1 MMFISSEQYG
11 RELTPE
17 QKASIISNAADNMGD
32 IAFEER
38 MDMSSL
44 EPRCRS
50 EIHAAMQRM
59 KIEARQGEI
68 EGMIEQLLGQ
78 IGGLVFL
85 LPLFKREDINEIT
98 INPDGTLWV
107 MEKGASHF
115 KRIENKLNPK
125 DTARAVE
132 AILMPFGRA
141 INEASVEVSA
151 RLPKVQSLPAL
162 RAGARLHVMHESVV
176 GRQKFPSVNIR
187 LYEQV
192 PVMPEKLV
200 EWGVAPERVIHTL
213 VEAVSKEYRIFVIG
227 GTGSGKTT
235 TLAALCN
242 GIPKTSRVITIEDPA
257 EIWIDH
263 PHVVPIEAKKSAHGS
278 TVPSYTLT
286 DGVISAMRM
295 SPHYLVVGEV
305 RTGHALMAL
314 FNAMMS
320 DHPGLSTY
328 HADSPEAAVRR
339 AVNQA
344 GQDLGIQAGFTKD
357 AIAMA
362 IDVVVQ
368 VGWGRTS
375 GQRGIVGIWEVEYEL
390 KGGNVVFD
398 PLYEMGQDDMK
409 PPKRRG

>member
-1 MMFISSEQYG
+1 MFISSEQYG
-11 RELTPE
+11 RELTSE
-17 QKASIISNAADNMGD
+17 QKTDIISNAADNMGD
-32 IAFEER
+32 IDFEER
-38 MDMSSL
+38 MDMAIL

-50 EIHAAMQRM
+50 EIHTSMSRM

-68 EGMIEQLLGQ
+68 EEMVDLLVGQ

-85 LPLFKREDINEIT
+85 LPLFRRSDINEIS

-107 MEKGASHF
+107 MEKGSSHF
-115 KRIENKLNPK
+115 RRVEEKLDPK

-132 AILMPFGRA
+132 AILLPFGRA
-141 INEASVEVSA
+141 INEATVEVSA
-151 RLPKVQSLPAL
+151 RLPKVETLPAL
-162 RAGARLHVMHESVV
+162 RAGARLHVMHESIV

-200 EWGVAPERVIHTL
+200 EWGVAPETVIRKL

-242 GIPKTSRVITIEDPA
+242 GIPKTSRVVTIEDPS
-257 EIWIDH
+257 EIWINH
-263 PHVVPIEAKKSAHGS
+263 PHVIPIEAKKSPHGS
-278 TVPSYTLT
+278 TVPDYTLT

-295 SPHYLVVGEV
+295 SPHYLVVGEC
-305 RTGHALMAL
+305 RTGPALMAL

-328 HADSPEAAVRR
+328 HADSPETAVRR

-344 GQDLGIQAGFTKD
+344 GQDLGIQASFTKD

-362 IDVVVQ
+362 IDLIVQ
-368 VGWGRTS
+368 VGWGRKT
-375 GQRGIVGIWEVEYEL
+375 GKRGIVGIWEVEYEL
-390 KGGNVVFD
+390 KGGNVQFNT
-398 PLYEMGQDDMK
+398 LYEMGQDDMK
-409 PPKRRG
+409 SPTRRG

>member
-1 MMFISSEQYG
+1 MFISSEQYG

-17 QKASIISNAADNMGD
+17 QKADIISNAADNMGD
-32 IAFEER
+32 TDFEER
-38 MDMSSL
+38 MDMAIL

-50 EIHAAMQRM
+50 EIHASMSRM

-68 EGMIEQLLGQ
+68 EEIVDLLVGQ

-85 LPLFKREDINEIT
+85 LPLFRRSDINEIA
-98 INPDGTLWV
+98 INPDGSLWV
-107 MEKGASHF
+107 MEKGSSHF
-115 KRIENKLNPK
+115 KRIEEKLDPK

-132 AILMPFGRA
+132 AILLPFGRA
-141 INEASVEVSA
+141 INEATVEVSA
-151 RLPKVQSLPAL
+151 RLPKIETLPAL
-162 RAGARLHVMHESVV
+162 RAGARLHVMHESIV

-200 EWGVAPERVIHTL
+200 AWGVAPETVIRKL
-213 VEAVSKEYRIFVIG
+213 VEAVSREYRIFVIG

-242 GIPKTSRVITIEDPA
+242 GIPKTSRVVTIEDPS

-263 PHVVPIEAKKSAHGS
+263 PHVVPIEAKKSPHGS
-278 TVPSYTLT
+278 TVPDYTLT
-286 DGVISAMRM
+286 DGVVSAMRM
-295 SPHYLVVGEV
+295 SPHYLVVGEC
-305 RTGHALMAL
+305 RTGPALMAL

-328 HADSPEAAVRR
+328 HADSPETAVRR

-344 GQDLGIQAGFTKD
+344 GQDLGIQASFTKD

-362 IDVVVQ
+362 IDLIVQ
-368 VGWGRTS
+368 VGWGRKT
-375 GQRGIVGIWEVEYEL
+375 GQRGIVGIWEVNYAL
-390 KGGNVVFD
+390 KGGNVAFET
-398 PLYEMGQDDMK
+398 LYEMGQDDMK
-409 PPKRRG
+409 TPTRRG